1 MSKSLKERLK
11 DCDEH
16 DPRTIKM
23 YEFISQL
30 DFNEANDAFGFVSG
44 GDGDNGEHLMYL
56 MDCYYAALDDG
67 SDGISRNDDELDE

>member
-1 MSKSLKERLK
+1 MSKTLKERLK

-56 MDCYYAALDDG
+56 MDCYFEAKDNNQDVSQDD
-67 SDGISRNDDELDE
+67 DDEE

>member
-1 MSKSLKERLK
+1 MSKTLKERLN

-16 DPRTIKM
+16 DSRTIKL

-30 DFNEANDAFGFVSG
+30 DFNEAGDAFGFTSG

-56 MDCYYAALDDG
+56 IDCYFADK
-67 SDGISRNDDELDE
+67 DESNGTYEEEDEE

>member
-16 DPRTIKM
+16 DPRSVKL

-56 MDCYYAALDDG
+56 LDCYFDAKDNGQNG
-67 SDGISRNDDELDE
+67 SHGDDEDMDD